1 MGALNDTI
9 GGFTVGEDFA
19 IPDTWTQ
26 GRTAYGGLTAA
37 LAVAAAQASAD
48 DELPPLRSAQFAFT
62 APAAEAISMHPHS
75 LRRGRSATSF
85 AVEGVSG
92 GQVAAT
98 ASLIFSGTRESAV
111 AHSVLAAPEV
121 AAPHECP
128 ASRRDNALTPAFF
141 TNFDVRVAGGAAPIS
156 RAEYPEL
163 LCWVRHLDATG
174 VDPDVAVIALGD
186 ALPPAAMA
194 AFADWAPV
202 STMSWTVNICAD
214 KPVDPNG
221 WFLLRSV
228 SVVAHSGYSA
238 QQMTMWDAGGAPVLI
253 GTQTVAVFG

>member
-1 MGALNDTI
+1 MGTLNETLDT
-9 GGFTVGEDFA
+9 FTAGEEFA

-37 LAVAAAQASAD
+37 LTVAAAQASAGD
-48 DELPPLRSAQFAFT
+48 SLPPLRSAQFAFT
-62 APAAEAISMHPHS
+62 APASGTVSVHPRS
-75 LRRGRSATSF
+75 LRRGRSATSY
-85 AVEGVSG
+85 AVEGISG

-98 ASLIFSGTRESAV
+98 SSLIFSGTRESAV
-111 AHSVLAAPEV
+111 THAVLAVPEV
-121 AAPHECP
+121 PGPHECP
-128 ASRRDNALTPAFF
+128 ESPRAGDLTPAFVH
-141 TNFDVRVAGGAAPIS
+141 NFDTRVAGGGTPLTG
-156 RAEYPEL
+156 AEYPEL

-174 VDPDVAVIALGD
+174 VDPDVALVALGD

-194 AFADWAPV
+194 AFTGWAPI

-238 QQMTMWDAGGAPVLI
+238 QQMTMWDADCAPVLI